1 MLREHHDI
9 TLLKL
14 RQQVG
19 LTQRELA
26 EALGVTQ
33 KTISIWER
41 GKMQPKLSFWQ
52 TKLMMEKLNC
62 TLDQLII
69 ATELKHQNHNEIKS
83 TKIRP
88 HNPRFF

>member
-14 RQQVG
+14 RQKVG

-52 TKLMMEKLNC
+52 TKLIMEKLKC

-69 ATELKHQNHNEIKS
+69 ATELKHQNENEIKPS
-83 TKIRP
+83 RMIP